1 MSVSPADAAPAARA
15 AGGPRV
21 VLVGPMGSGKSTVGA
36 LLAERL
42 GVPYRDTDADIVAAE
57 GRAIADL
64 FVDEGEPYFRERERA
79 AVRDAVAAHTGV
91 LSLGGGAILD
101 EGTRALLRGL
111 PVVYLSMDVEEAVR
125 RVGLN
130 TARPLLA
137 VNPRKQWRELMEAR
151 RHLYEEVA
159 RAVVATDDRTPE
171 EVAEAVLDA
180 LELKTAT
187 PGGRPP
193 GPRPEDAMTSKVT
206 RIHVDGT
213 AGTEPYEV
221 LVGRQLL
228 GELGGLIG
236 GAVKRVAVI
245 HPEAL
250 AETGDALRQDLA
262 DQGYEAV
269 AVQVPNAEEAKTAE
283 VAAYCWKALGQSGFT
298 RTDVIVGVGGGA
310 TTDLAGFVAASWL
323 RGVRWI
329 AVPTTVLGMVDAAVG
344 GKTGINTAEGKNLVG
359 AFHPPAGV
367 LCDLAALDSLPVH
380 DYVSGLAE
388 IIKAGFIADPAI
400 LDLIEADPEA
410 ARTPAGPHTAE
421 LIERSI
427 RVKAEVVS
435 GDLKESGRREILNY
449 GHTLAHAIEKNERYK
464 WRHGAAVAVGMH
476 FAAELGRLAGRLDD
490 ATADRHR
497 TVLESVGLP
506 LSYRYD
512 QWPKLLETMKVDKKS
527 RGDLLRF
534 IVLDGLAKPTVL
546 EGPDPAVL
554 LAAYGEVAD

>member
-1 MSVSPADAAPAARA
+1 MSAPL
-15 AGGPRV
+15 V
-21 VLVGPMGSGKSTVGA
+21 VLVGPMGVGKSTVGE
-36 LLAERL
+36 LLAARL
-42 GVPYRDTDADIVAAE
+42 GVGYRDTDADIVAAQ
-57 GRAIADL
+57 GRPIADI
-64 FVDEGEPYFRERERA
+64 FVEEGEPAFRALEKE
-79 AVRDAVAAHTGV
+79 AVRQALAGHDGV
-91 LSLGGGAILD
+91 LALGGGAILD
-101 EGTRALLRGL
+101 ADTRELLSGRR
-111 PVVYLSMDVEEAVR
+111 VVYLSMDVEEAVKR
-125 RVGLN
+125 TGLN
-130 TARPLLA
+130 AARPLLA

-159 RAVVATDDRTPE
+159 TAVVPTDGRTPE
-171 EVAEAVLDA
+171 EVTQAALDA
-180 LELKTAT
+180 LELKTVS
-187 PGGRPP
+187 PGGQPP
-193 GPRPEDAMTSKVT
+193 DPRPEDVMAQQVT
-206 RIHVDGT
+206 RIRVGGS
-213 AGTEPYEV
+213 AGSEPYEV
-221 LVGRQLL
+221 LIGRQLL
-228 GELGGLIG
+228 GELGALIG
-236 GAVKRVAVI
+236 DRVKRVAVI

-250 AETGDALRQDLA
+250 AETGDALRADLVE
-262 DQGYEAV
+262 QGYEAV
-269 AVQVPNAEEAKTAE
+269 AIQVPNAEEAKTAE

-298 RTDVIVGVGGGA
+298 RTDVVVGVGGGA
-310 TTDLAGFVAASWL
+310 TTDLAGFVAATWL

-329 AVPTTVLGMVDAAVG
+329 AVPTTVLAMVDAAVG

-367 LCDLAALDSLPVH
+367 LCDLAALDSLPVN

-388 IIKAGFIADPAI
+388 IIKAGFIADPVI
-400 LDLIEADPEA
+400 LDLIESDPEA

-427 RVKAEVVS
+427 KVKADVVS
-435 GDLKESGRREILNY
+435 SDLKESGLREILNY

-464 WRHGAAVAVGMH
+464 WRHGAAVSVGMH

-506 LSYRYD
+506 LHYRYD

-546 EGPDPAVL
+546 EGPDPAIL
-554 LAAYGEVAD
+554 LAAYGEVGQ